1 MREMQGPECKKVGL
15 ELSFKLQSR
24 QHFLFLLRD
33 SPFMLIPK
41 TIQIT
46 LVAVVALLGACS
58 TTNKSET
65 KSELRQRAQSGDID
79 GRYQLGEKYADAAFS
94 NKPEAIYWLC
104 LAAREGHVPAQMRLA
119 RLFEEEAA
127 VPGSNNT
134 AEGRLSN
141 KGSAYFWYTA
151 AASQGDDQAFSSR
164 MALAAGMD
172 AAEIENVKRKATRW
186 QQAGCVKPS

>member
-1 MREMQGPECKKVGL
+1 MR
-15 ELSFKLQSR
+15 
-24 QHFLFLLRD
+24 
-33 SPFMLIPK
+33 IPK
-41 TIQIT
+41 PIQVT
-46 LVAVVALLGACS
+46 LLAVVVVLGACS

-79 GRYQLGEKYADAAFS
+79 ARYQLGERYADATFA

-119 RLFEEEAA
+119 KLFEAEAA
-127 VPGSNNT
+127 SGSND
-134 AEGRLSN
+134 AGKSRLSN

-164 MALAAGMD
+164 EALAGGMD

-186 QQAGCVKPS
+186 QQAGCVEPS

>member
-1 MREMQGPECKKVGL
+1 MRIPNPIRVT
-15 ELSFKLQSR
+15 
-24 QHFLFLLRD
+24 LL
-33 SPFMLIPK
+33 
-41 TIQIT
+41 
-46 LVAVVALLGACS
+46 AVVVVLGACS
-58 TTNKSET
+58 TTSKSET
-65 KSELRQRAQSGDID
+65 KSELRLRAQSGDID
-79 GRYQLGEKYADAAFS
+79 ARYQLGEKYADAAFT

-119 RLFEEEAA
+119 KLFEEEA
-127 VPGSNNT
+127 VSGSNIT
-134 AEGRLSN
+134 GKDRLSN

-164 MALAAGMD
+164 VALAAGMD